1 MLPDVG
7 GGRVSERAQVTAS
20 PANGDVA
27 RHPSIPPEP
36 GSPLSL
42 ETIALAPSSSL
53 ELNDD
58 GVDSLLFVYEG
69 TGSVELAGEEH
80 RFASACSTLVP
91 AGSTATIHSG
101 ETGLTCVRITVAD
114 EVDLHAPFGSA
125 RCVVALEEAESGTA
139 TGARSF
145 QILHGPHNGSVRA
158 TAFAGT
164 IPPGKAPWHY
174 HLYDEIVWIREG
186 RGRLHL
192 GETVEELAPGCAFR
206 LHPREVHIVEN
217 LSEDE
222 PLEVVGFF
230 TPAGSPSAAY
240 LEPGV
245 AESYALS

>member
-1 MLPDVG
+1 MLRPVS
-7 GGRVSERAQVTAS
+7 GRVSVQAQSTGS
-20 PANGDVA
+20 PVDGGAV
-27 RHPSIPPEP
+27 RHPAIPPEA
-36 GSPLSL
+36 GSALVL
-42 ETIALAPSSSL
+42 ETIALGSSASL
-53 ELNDD
+53 ELTDAA
-58 GVDSLLFVYEG
+58 VDSLVFVHGG
-69 TGSVELAGEEH
+69 TGHVALGGEEH
-80 RFASACSTLVP
+80 RFDAACSSYVKAGAAATL
-91 AGSTATIHSG
+91 HSG
-101 ETGLTCVRITVAD
+101 EGGLTCVRITVAD

-125 RCVVALEEAESGTA
+125 ECVVALEDAESGAA

-174 HLYDEIVWIREG
+174 HLYDEIVWIRAG

-192 GETVEELAPGCAFR
+192 GETVEELSPGCAFR

-217 LSEDE
+217 LSADE

-245 AESYALS
+245 AESYAFS